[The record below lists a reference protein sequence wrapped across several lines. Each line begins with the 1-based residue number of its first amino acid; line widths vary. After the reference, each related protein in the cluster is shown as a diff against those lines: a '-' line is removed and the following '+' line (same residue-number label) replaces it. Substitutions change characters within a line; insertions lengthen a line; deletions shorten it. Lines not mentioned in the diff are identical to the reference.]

1 MRLLIK
7 FLKAINSEASPW
19 QIAIAIMLGMIVG
32 LTPFWRLHNLL
43 ILFLALFFRINF
55 ASFLVSALLF
65 AGFAWILDPLMEGI
79 GESILLAAGLQD
91 FWTALYNTGPGQ
103 LSHFN
108 HTLTMGSLVFSLV
121 LAPFILLGS
130 RYVVIQYRL
139 RIMAWVNRLW
149 IVKLLKATKLF
160 KLYTGWS
167 N

>member
-19 QIAIAIMLGMIVG
+19 QIAIGIMLGMIVG
-32 LTPFWRLHNLL
+32 LTPFWRLHNLF
-43 ILFLALFFRINF
+43 ILLLALFFRINF

-65 AGFAWILDPLMEGI
+65 SGFAWFLDPLMEGI
-79 GESILLAAGLQD
+79 GESLLLASGLQGL
-91 FWTALYNTGPGQ
+91 WTALYNSWLGQ
-103 LSHFN
+103 FSHFN
-108 HTLTMGSLVFSLV
+108 HTLTMGSLVFALV

-130 RYVVIQYRL
+130 CYIVIQYRL
-139 RIMAWVNRLW
+139 RIMAWVNKLW

-160 KLYTGWS
+160 RLYTSWS